1 MMLYFGFVRRIT
13 FWINLGFHWYIM
25 YKFLEGASAEIG
37 YIYLNV
43 TRNWFVIYFLELDD
57 FFDEILRNG
66 WSAKGK
72 KPFVKNSYYRKFRHT
87 GSRICTCVECEFSL
101 YWMKMCS
108 SYNHYPANKFR
119 KSNVILLL
127 HSLTYI
133 SYFLVTLTV
142 RNLNYVKN
150 SDVGIMLA

>member
-1 MMLYFGFVRRIT
+1 MWCYILDSYWWIT
-13 FWINLGFHWYIM
+13 FWIGLGFNWYIM
-25 YKFLEGASAEIG
+25 YRFLEGASAEIG

-57 FFDEILRNG
+57 FFDEFLRNP
-66 WSAKGK
+66 ARIT
-72 KPFVKNSYYRKFRHT
+72 VKNSHYRKFRHT

-108 SYNHYPANKFR
+108 SYNHYSANKFR

-127 HSLTYI
+127 YSLTYV

-150 SDVGIMLA
+150 SDVGITLA